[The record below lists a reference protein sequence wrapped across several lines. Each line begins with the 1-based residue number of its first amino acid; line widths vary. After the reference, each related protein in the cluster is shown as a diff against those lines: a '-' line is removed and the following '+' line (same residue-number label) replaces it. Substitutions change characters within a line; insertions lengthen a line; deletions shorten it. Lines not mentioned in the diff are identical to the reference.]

1 MVGCISGPGQRK
13 GRVGTHVKGYLSE
26 FGDFFVSPLFPSPLR
41 CDPQSLSTTI
51 PNATCPGGGSPAPL
65 KLENPFSV
73 CKHMQGVSIG
83 KDQETWPWILLGKI
97 LHGVSP
103 SSHLGPKTLYGKN
116 LVMVYVEL
124 ELHSL
129 NTWRTFK

>member
-1 MVGCISGPGQRK
+1 MVGCLSGPGQRK
-13 GRVGTHVKGYLSE
+13 GRVGTQVKGYLSE
-26 FGDFFVSPLFPSPLR
+26 FGNFFVSPLFPSPLR
-41 CDPQSLSTTI
+41 SDPQSLS
-51 PNATCPGGGSPAPL
+51 ATCPGEGSPPPL
-65 KLENPFSV
+65 KLENSFIV

-103 SSHLGPKTLYGKN
+103 SSYLGPKTLYGQN

-124 ELHSL
+124 ELHSR
-129 NTWRTFK
+129 NTWKTFK